1 MGLIQLLLE
10 VDKLRTDL
18 CLPEWCWSLE
28 VEDDVLDIEVE
39 DDILDIDLDSEN
51 GVMF

>member
-1 MGLIQLLLE
+1 M
-10 VDKLRTDL
+10 DKLRTAL
-18 CLPEWCWSLE
+18 CLPECWGLE
-28 VEDDVLDIEVE
+28 VEDDVLDFEVE

>member
-18 CLPEWCWSLE
+18 CLPEWWGLE
-28 VEDDVLDIEVE
+28 VEDDVLDFEVE
-39 DDILDIDLDSEN
+39 DDILDIDLDSEIE
-51 GVMF
+51 VMF

>member
-10 VDKLRTDL
+10 VDKLRTAL
-18 CLPEWCWSLE
+18 CLPECWGLE
-28 VEDDVLDIEVE
+28 VEDDVLDFEVE

>member
-10 VDKLRTDL
+10 VDKLRTIL
-18 CLPEWCWSLE
+18 CLPECWGLD
-28 VEDDVLDIEVE
+28 VEDDVLDFELE